1 MANQKATKAKT
12 EFLDTLKEL
21 QALRNAWA
29 SLGMVPPDVT
39 ALIDRIDQAESEIA
53 DLQKVKAGLQ
63 GEIQKLSGSKAD
75 YEAKGREYLAAHNL
89 TIQKLDGE
97 RDALQAEV
105 NRLGIEIQEL
115 SGTLKA
121 AEESRRAQFSELDK
135 QIEVKQGQL
144 EALKDE
150 INAIRKKFAP

>member
-1 MANQKATKAKT
+1 MANQKTTKAKT
-12 EFLDTLKEL
+12 EFLNTLNEL

-53 DLQKVKAGLQ
+53 ELQKVKAGLQ

-89 TIQKLDGE
+89 TMQKLDEE
-97 RDALQAEV
+97 RGALQAEV

-121 AEESRRAQFSELDK
+121 AEESRRALFAELDK
-135 QIEVKQGQL
+135 QIETKKGQL

>member
-12 EFLDTLKEL
+12 EFLNTLREI

-29 SLGMVPPDVT
+29 SLGVVPPDVT

-53 DLQKVKAGLQ
+53 ELEKTKVGLQ
-63 GEIQKLSGSKAD
+63 DVIRKLSTSKAE
-75 YEAKGREYLAAHNL
+75 YEAKDREYLAAHNL
-89 TIQKLDGE
+89 TMKKLDGE

-105 NRLGIEIQEL
+105 NRLGLEIQEL

-121 AEESRRAQFSELDK
+121 AEESRRDQFADLDK
-135 QIEVKQGQL
+135 QIEEKRGQL